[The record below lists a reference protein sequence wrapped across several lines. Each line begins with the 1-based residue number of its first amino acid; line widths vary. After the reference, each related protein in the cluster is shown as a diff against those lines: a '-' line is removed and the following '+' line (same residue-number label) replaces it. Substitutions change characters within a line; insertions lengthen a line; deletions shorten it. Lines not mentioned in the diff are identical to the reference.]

1 MAIGAVLIEHFGS
14 YLSNFV
20 LAGYYGVD
28 LFFVISEYEED
39 EFIQNLKAVRNEKAW
54 LDFVDAYGVRRSSPV
69 FWATADFFQD
79 VVMRG
84 PASSGGLLD
93 LNRYADP

>member
-1 MAIGAVLIEHFGS
+1 M
-14 YLSNFV
+14 
-20 LAGYYGVD
+20 
-28 LFFVISEYEED
+28 ISEYETG
-39 EFIQNLKAVRNEKAW
+39 EFVENLKAVRTEKEWRA
-54 LDFVDAYGVRRSSPV
+54 FIDAYGVRRSSPV

-93 LNRYADP
+93 LNRYVDP